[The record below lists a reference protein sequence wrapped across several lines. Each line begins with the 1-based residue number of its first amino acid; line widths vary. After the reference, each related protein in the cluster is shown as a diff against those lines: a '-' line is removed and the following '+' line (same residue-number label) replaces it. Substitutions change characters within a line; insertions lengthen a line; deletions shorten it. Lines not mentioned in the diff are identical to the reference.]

1 MAAEK
6 LQEYIDSVDELQK
19 AYSKVQKYSELIEE
33 VAYWLKKSPYK
44 MTVSGVQVSFVVTGD
59 REYSLSGNDWPSAKQ
74 LAEVLS
80 DYVAKREKVMRLYS
94 SLSDAQRSSVKP
106 PPEI

>member
-1 MAAEK
+1 MEAEK
-6 LQEYIDSVDELQK
+6 LQEYIEAVDELQK
-19 AYSKVQKYSELIEE
+19 AYLKVREYGSTIGD
-33 VAYWLKKSPYK
+33 VARYLNNYPYK
-44 MTVSGVQVSFVVTGD
+44 MIVSNVQVNFVIPEE
-59 REYSLSGNDWPSAKQ
+59 REYSLDGNTWPSAKQ

-80 DYVAKREKVMRLYS
+80 DYVAKRDKVKRLYS